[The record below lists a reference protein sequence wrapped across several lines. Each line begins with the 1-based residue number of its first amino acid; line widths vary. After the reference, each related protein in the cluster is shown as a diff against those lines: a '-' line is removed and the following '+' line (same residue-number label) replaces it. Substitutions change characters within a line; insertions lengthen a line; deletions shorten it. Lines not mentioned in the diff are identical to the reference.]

1 MTARLGAFSWQWA
14 TVRKIKSYVS
24 YRART
29 VLEPAGEWVPRPYPS
44 PGHTSYCGTRLTRRT
59 VAGHI
64 LEQPPRRWAHQ
75 ARSLGPSLPSTSL
88 DPLSRPQ
95 SRFPAASHPI
105 HCPPRSPLASHPIH
119 RPPRSVPPA
128 RPFPRP
134 ASHPIHCGPQS
145 AEDGV
150 VEASELPARCSRRV
164 LPRTP
169 FTARLDRLS
178 RPGPIRC
185 RRPLRTPFTARLI
198 ASPGPPLTPFT
209 ARLDRLSR
217 PGQTVPAARLAPH
230 SLPAR
235 SPLP

>member
-1 MTARLGAFSWQWA
+1 MAEERPGHSRLAAPRLRSGRVPGPAVVPVPMTARLGAFSWQWA

-95 SRFPAASHPI
+95 SRLPAASHPI
-105 HCPPRSPLASHPIH
+105 HCPPRSPLPARPDPFPPPASHPIH
-119 RPPRSVPPA
+119 CPPDRLS
-128 RPFPRP
+128 RP
-134 ASHPIHCGPQS
+134 ASHPIHCPPRS
-145 AEDGV
+145 P
-150 VEASELPARCSRRV
+150 LPARPDRSRGP
-164 LPRTP
+164 PRTP
-169 FTARLDRLS
+169 FTAR
-178 RPGPIRC
+178 P
-185 RRPLRTPFTARLI
+185 I
-198 ASPGPPLTPFT
+198 ASP
-209 ARLDRLSR
+209 
-217 PGQTVPAARLAPH
+217 VI
-230 SLPAR
+230 R
-235 SPLP
+235 SS

>member
-95 SRFPAASHPI
+95 SRLPAASHPI
-105 HCPPRSPLASHPIH
+105 HCPPRSPLP
-119 RPPRSVPPA
+119 
-128 RPFPRP
+128 
-134 ASHPIHCGPQS
+134 
-145 AEDGV
+145 
-150 VEASELPARCSRRV
+150 
-164 LPRTP
+164 
-169 FTARLDRLS
+169 
-178 RPGPIRC
+178 
-185 RRPLRTPFTARLI
+185 
-198 ASPGPPLTPFT
+198 
-209 ARLDRLSR
+209 
-217 PGQTVPAARLAPH
+217 ARLAPH
-230 SLPAR
+230 SPAAPPPH
-235 SPLP
+235 SPAAASPGPPRTPFTGRPDPFPWPALSPPAARTPTQAPGIPPIAALASHGARLQATSSSNLRDVGPIKLAH